1 MCPGYHWIFMDAS
14 LLVYK
19 LSQMRQNKVVKIEK
33 RSGKTA
39 PFCAGITGLP

>member
-1 MCPGYHWIFMDAS
+1 MDAS
-14 LLVYK
+14 LLVIE
-19 LSQMRQNKVVKIEK
+19 LSQMRQNIAAEIEK